1 MIISSVDKVPL
12 EKCPALVLNADFRP
26 LSYYP
31 LSIWC
36 WQDAVKSVFLDRV
49 SIVSNYKRKIRSP
62 SFEMNLP
69 SVIALKSFIQ
79 PSKNPNFTRF
89 NVFLRD
95 KFSCQYCG
103 DKKDLTF
110 DHLLPKSRG
119 GLTDWNNRL
128 RYIIPENQ
136 INTIYNL
143 SFDDFL
149 NANGLPENFTKL
161 RSVVFSIQ
169 GNYSA
174 FKPFKVEIKSTSFK
188 GAATLGL
195 LDSEI
200 SPANTVINYPNPF
213 QSSTTIVLSGLTG
226 FINITVFDM
235 LGRIVDKQR
244 IVTNQNGKNAAYH
257 SSKISRGLFKYIFS
271 DDSNNI
277 YTGTFFKN

>member
-1 MIISSVDKVPL
+1 MYQLALSMIISSIDKVPL

-119 GLTDWNNRL
+119 GLTDWNNVVTACSSCNVRKGGKL
-128 RYIIPENQ
+128 YKDCDLKLATTPYAPTVEDLHRNGRHFPPN
-136 INTIYNL
+136 
-143 SFDDFL
+143 FL
-149 NANGLPENFTKL
+149 HESWMDYLYWDIELQP
-161 RSVVFSIQ
+161 
-169 GNYSA
+169 
-174 FKPFKVEIKSTSFK
+174 
-188 GAATLGL
+188 
-195 LDSEI
+195 
-200 SPANTVINYPNPF
+200 
-213 QSSTTIVLSGLTG
+213 
-226 FINITVFDM
+226 
-235 LGRIVDKQR
+235 
-244 IVTNQNGKNAAYH
+244 
-257 SSKISRGLFKYIFS
+257 
-271 DDSNNI
+271 
-277 YTGTFFKN
+277 